1 MDFEAAGKKVDQ
13 EVRKIVEYLET
24 KVIPSARKDTSKF
37 LRYASKQLE
46 KLAENMDREQEKK

>member
-1 MDFEAAGKKVDQ
+1 MDFEQAGKKLDE

-24 KVIPSARKDTSKF
+24 KAIPSARKDTSKF

-46 KLAENMDREQEKK
+46 KLAENMDREQGKK